1 MAKELSRGEP
11 SEAMPSVRHSFP
23 MGLLPYGAS
32 IVSGSL
38 HIAGVE
44 IQKVADE
51 IGTPFFIY
59 DEDHIRTTIRNAKEA
74 FSGEIAFA
82 SKAFLC
88 KEMARLADQ
97 EGILLDVA
105 SMGEMYVAHSAG
117 FPGDRMIF
125 HGNNKSDQELA
136 FAIEIGVGRIVIDS
150 FDEIDRLESL
160 ASAKEPVSAWLRV
173 TPGVEAHTHEYVMT
187 GQEDSKFGFSYR
199 WGAAQEAIE
208 LLRSSSKIRLLGLHS
223 HIGSQ
228 IFRLDSFKAQFDVM
242 AELISR
248 YGFTE
253 LNLGGGLGV
262 AYVDGEE
269 APEIASWVAMAQRY
283 SKEAGLPDSLRLVLE
298 PGRAIVARSAITV
311 YRVGTIKR
319 LKEIRTYVSVD
330 GGMSDNPRPVL
341 YESGYEA
348 ILPSRMEDVSDTIY
362 TISGKHCE
370 SGDILV
376 SSALLP
382 SDLAVGELLATPV
395 TGAYGY
401 SMASNYNKVGRP
413 PVVFAKDGHY
423 RVVVRRETLD
433 DLLHL
438 EE

>member
-1 MAKELSRGEP
+1 MMKELSRGDR
-11 SEAMPSVRHSFP
+11 SDAMPSIRHSFP
-23 MGLLPYGAS
+23 MGLLPSGAS
-32 IVSGSL
+32 IRSGSL
-38 HIAGVE
+38 YVAGVE
-44 IQKVADE
+44 IKRVAEE

-59 DEDHIRTTIRNAKEA
+59 DEDHIRTTIRDAKGA
-74 FSGEIAFA
+74 FSGDIAFA

-88 KEMARLADQ
+88 KAMAQLALE

-105 SMGEMYVAHSAG
+105 SIGEMYVAHAGG
-117 FPGDRMIF
+117 FPGDRMIL

-136 FAIEIGVGRIVIDS
+136 FALEIGVGRIVIDS

-160 ASAKEPVSAWLRV
+160 AKADEPVSVWLRV

-187 GQEDSKFGFSYR
+187 GQEDTKFGFSYSA
-199 WGAAQEAIE
+199 GAAEEAIE
-208 LLRSSSKIRLLGLHS
+208 LLLSSKKIRLLGLHS

-228 IFRLDSFKAQFDVM
+228 IFMLDSFKAQFDVM
-242 AELISR
+242 AELIKR
-248 YGFTE
+248 YGFLE

-262 AYVDGEE
+262 AYIDGEE
-269 APEIASWVAMAQRY
+269 APAIADWVSMAESY
-283 SKEAGLPDSLRLVLE
+283 AKNSGLPDNLRLVLE
-298 PGRAIVARSAITV
+298 PGRAIIARSAITV

-319 LKEIRTYVSVD
+319 LKGIRTYVSID

-348 ILPSRMEDVSDTIY
+348 ILPERMNDVSDTIY

-370 SGDILV
+370 SGDIVV

-413 PVVFAKDGHY
+413 PVIFAKDGRY
-423 RVVVRRETLD
+423 RVVVRRETLS
-433 DLLHL
+433 DLLRL